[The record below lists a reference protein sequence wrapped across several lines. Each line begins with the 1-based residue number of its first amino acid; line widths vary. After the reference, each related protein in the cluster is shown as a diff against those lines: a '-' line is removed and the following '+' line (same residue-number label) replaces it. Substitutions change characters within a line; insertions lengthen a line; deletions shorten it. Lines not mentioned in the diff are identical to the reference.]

1 MLERQ
6 SFIQKYSNSKLKIS
20 LSKIILDNTKIRNKI
35 YKQQFIKI
43 NANKNIYLPL
53 EKYYF
58 TYFKDTN
65 NPFIDKYKINKT
77 Y

>member
-1 MLERQ
+1 MLKRQ
-6 SFIQKYSNSKLKIS
+6 SFIPKYSNSKLKIS
-20 LSKIILDNTKIRNKI
+20 LSKIILDNTKIKNKK
-35 YKQQFIKI
+35 YKEQFVKI
-43 NANKNIYLPL
+43 NANKNIYISL
-53 EKYYF
+53 ENYYL